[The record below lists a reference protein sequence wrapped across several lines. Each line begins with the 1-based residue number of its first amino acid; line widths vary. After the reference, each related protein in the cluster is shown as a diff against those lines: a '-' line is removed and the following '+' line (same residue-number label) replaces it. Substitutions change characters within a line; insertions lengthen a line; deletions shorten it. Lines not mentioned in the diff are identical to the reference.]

1 MIISFFEEFP
11 TDENLEKLRLIT
23 WPTKLHVA
31 AKSPKEFE
39 KIKKK
44 VINDNRNDRNDK
56 NKKNDKNQIKE
67 LIYWPILERKEGYWI
82 SPFSERKALLRIF
95 NELKNK
101 KISIMLDLELPT
113 TKNSLLYITQSL
125 NFLRNKRLIKRFIKY
140 YQGKIYLAE
149 YWPLGKIK
157 KRILQLFG
165 LHYNIKTRKINVIK
179 MLYHSMLP
187 FSDNLF
193 RRELEEGKKE
203 FGNNYLAGF
212 GTIAKGI
219 MGWEPILSPE
229 NLRNDLD
236 IAKKAGVKEVVIFR
250 LGGLNKEY
258 VKFIKEV
265 Q

>member
-1 MIISFFEEFP
+1 
-11 TDENLEKLRLIT
+11 
-23 WPTKLHVA
+23 
-31 AKSPKEFE
+31 
-39 KIKKK
+39 
-44 VINDNRNDRNDK
+44 
-56 NKKNDKNQIKE
+56 
-67 LIYWPILERKEGYWI
+67 
-82 SPFSERKALLRIF
+82 
-95 NELKNK
+95 
-101 KISIMLDLELPT
+101 
-113 TKNSLLYITQSL
+113 
-125 NFLRNKRLIKRFIKY
+125 
-140 YQGKIYLAE
+140 E